1 MKYIYAYVMIHSINI
16 RKKHSFLTCEY
27 TNTQINNTDLYK
39 QTHAMD

>member
-1 MKYIYAYVMIHSINI
+1 MKYIYAYVMIHNINI

-27 TNTQINNTDLYK
+27 TNTQINNTDIYK